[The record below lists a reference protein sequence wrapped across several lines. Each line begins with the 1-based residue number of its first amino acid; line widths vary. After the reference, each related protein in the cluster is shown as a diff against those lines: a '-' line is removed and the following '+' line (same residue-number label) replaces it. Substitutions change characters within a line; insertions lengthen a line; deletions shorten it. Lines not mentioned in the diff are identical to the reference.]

1 MACRCRSSKNLVNHL
16 AIKVQIHSF
25 APLKQLVMA
34 FTRYKRKDRKNKT
47 VSRQRKQLLKLNST
61 IITVESPNKD
71 RVVIV
76 ED

>member
-1 MACRCRSSKNLVNHL
+1 MTIKEQKFGRKFVFCCRYLT
-16 AIKVQIHSF
+16 F
-25 APLKQLVMA
+25 APLKIFKAMA

-47 VSRQRKQLLKLNST
+47 VSRQRKQLIKKHTQLIN
-61 IITVESPNKD
+61 VESPNKD

>member
-1 MACRCRSSKNLVNHL
+1 
-16 AIKVQIHSF
+16 
-25 APLKQLVMA
+25 MA

-47 VSRQRKQLLKLNST
+47 VSRQRKQLIKKNMKVVN
-61 IITVESPNKD
+61 IESPNKD

>member
-1 MACRCRSSKNLVNHL
+1 
-16 AIKVQIHSF
+16 
-25 APLKQLVMA
+25 MA

-47 VSRQRKQLLKLNST
+47 VSRQRKQLIKKNMKVVN
-61 IITVESPNKD
+61 IESPNKE

>member
-1 MACRCRSSKNLVNHL
+1 
-16 AIKVQIHSF
+16 
-25 APLKQLVMA
+25 MA

-47 VSRQRKQLLKLNST
+47 VSRQRKQLIKKNMKVVN
-61 IITVESPNKD
+61 VESPNKD

>member
-1 MACRCRSSKNLVNHL
+1 
-16 AIKVQIHSF
+16 
-25 APLKQLVMA
+25 MA

>member
-1 MACRCRSSKNLVNHL
+1 M
-16 AIKVQIHSF
+16 
-25 APLKQLVMA
+25 

-47 VSRQRKQLLKLNST
+47 VSRQRKQAIKLNT
-61 IITVESPNKD
+61 KLITVKSPNTE

>member
-1 MACRCRSSKNLVNHL
+1 
-16 AIKVQIHSF
+16 
-25 APLKQLVMA
+25 MA

-47 VSRQRKQLLKLNST
+47 VSRQRKQAIKKNSKLVF
-61 IITVESPNKD
+61 VESPNKD

>member
-1 MACRCRSSKNLVNHL
+1 
-16 AIKVQIHSF
+16 
-25 APLKQLVMA
+25 MA
-34 FTRYKRKDRKNKT
+34 FTRYKRKDRKNKA

-71 RVVIV
+71 RVVIL